1 MIYPMHNASEAVEV
15 RPSAISLT
23 DDLVRILVTDFSHR
37 LDLTAAG
44 PQEADGTPGGNGA
57 ATDADFTVMSSLS
70 FDEHGD
76 YGVTLRLVRAEDR
89 TIVWADT
96 KHVPTEVLAS
106 WPAQA
111 AADLLAA
118 LESLPTE

>member
-1 MIYPMHNASEAVEV
+1 MCLALQV

-44 PQEADGTPGGNGA
+44 PQEADGTPA
-57 ATDADFTVMSSLS
+57 ASNPTTDADFTVMSSLS

-96 KHVPTEVLAS
+96 KHVASEDLAG
-106 WPAQA
+106 WPVQA

-118 LESLPTE
+118 LNSLPPE

>member
-1 MIYPMHNASEAVEV
+1 MIYPMHNASETKEV

-44 PQEADGTPGGNGA
+44 PQEVDGAPTGTV
-57 ATDADFTVMSSLS
+57 TDADFTVMSSLS

-76 YGVTLRLVRAEDR
+76 YGVTLRLIRADDR

-96 KHVPTEVLAS
+96 KHIASEDLAS

-111 AADLLAA
+111 AQDLLAA
-118 LESLPTE
+118 LDSLSVE